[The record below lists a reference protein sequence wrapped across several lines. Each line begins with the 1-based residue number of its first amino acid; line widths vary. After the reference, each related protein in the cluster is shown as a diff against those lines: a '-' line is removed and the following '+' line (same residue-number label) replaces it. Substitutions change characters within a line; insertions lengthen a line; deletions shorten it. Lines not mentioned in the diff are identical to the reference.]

1 MYKKLKQKP
10 KPAAGRQLKLPIS
23 TKQEVKN
30 ECMATINT
38 EESKKC
44 IKKQKKINI
53 ENIFNK
59 KK

>member
-1 MYKKLKQKP
+1 MYKKQKS
-10 KPAAGRQLKLPIS
+10 KPVKKGRQLKLPIS

-30 ECMATINT
+30 ECLNTINT
-38 EESKKC
+38 EETKKC